1 MLGTYEHTMDAKGRM
16 NFPAKIREECGE
28 HFYITKDIKEKC
40 LTVYTEQG
48 WEALKEKLRSKSQS
62 VALPLERYLF
72 GSACEAEPDKQG
84 RIAIPAHLRA
94 YAQIQSEVL
103 VVGVGERAE
112 IWNKELWEDYLERTS
127 AQDIEA
133 LAGELEI

>member
-40 LTVYTEQG
+40 LTVYTEEG
-48 WEALKEKLRSKSQS
+48 WGALKEKLRGKPQS

-84 RIAIPAHLRA
+84 RIAIPAHLRTFA
-94 YAQIQSEVL
+94 DIRSEVV
-103 VVGVGERAE
+103 VVGIGERAE
-112 IWNKELWEDYLERTS
+112 IWSKQLWEEYMQKTS
-127 AQDIEA
+127 DQNLEA